1 MGKLSFIGLGAMGT
15 AITKTLVENGQHVTV
30 WNRSAG
36 KAKNIVKLGAE
47 QAQTVKQAIKAS
59 RVIMVCIHGYNKTRE
74 LLDKPDIIPLLSGR
88 TIVQMSTGTPGEAR
102 EMQAWINRQGGR
114 YLDCAIMVYPPTI
127 GTSEAQ
133 ILISGPE
140 DVYHTCS
147 PFIKILGGD
156 VRYLGANIGAAA
168 ALDMAVVT
176 RLVTMTI
183 AIVYGI
189 HICQSE
195 DVPLQQFTAMYP
207 DNDRAHHLAG
217 NIEAG
222 QFDQNIEA
230 TVATSIEVMSAIR
243 NLANDHG
250 LNTELPDMVLGL
262 YRRAVAIGCAQMD
275 NASVIKVFRETCCKS

>member
-1 MGKLSFIGLGAMGT
+1 MGKLSCIGLGAMGSEI
-15 AITKTLVENGQHVTV
+15 AKTFIENGQQVTV
-30 WNRSAG
+30 WNRSAE
-36 KAKNIVKLGAE
+36 KAENIVKLGG
-47 QAQTVKQAIKAS
+47 QKAQTAKQAIEAS
-59 RVIMVCIHGYNKTRE
+59 QVIMVCIHGYDKTRD
-74 LLDKPDIIPLLSGR
+74 LLDEPDIIPLLSGR
-88 TIVQMSTGTPGEAR
+88 TIVQMSTGTPVEAR
-102 EMQAWINRQGGR
+102 ELQAWVNRQGGR
-114 YLDCAIMVYPPTI
+114 YLDCAIMVYPPSI
-127 GTSEAQ
+127 GTRKAQ

-140 DVYHTCS
+140 DIYNTCS
-147 PFIKILGGD
+147 AFIKNLGGD
-156 VRYLGANIGAAA
+156 IRYLGANIGAAA

-176 RLVTMTI
+176 RLATITI

-207 DNDRAHHLAG
+207 DNDRSHHLAR
-217 NIEAG
+217 NIETG

-262 YRRAVAIGCAQMD
+262 YHRAAAAGCAEMD
-275 NASVIKVFRETCCKS
+275 NASVIKVFRESCCQE